1 MAQTTIRF
9 SEAEIRIGDHTA
21 RVSNIIA
28 ESPGILYIK
37 GPNGSGKTIL
47 LKAIAGLDEIN
58 EISYKG
64 IEVEPDNAGK
74 WFVPQEP
81 WLITLGD
88 TGYDELWLISR
99 NDYTPLASV
108 HLVKRILDKKIGY
121 MSYGERKILEIIKA
135 HNIMSELAC
144 FDEPYSGLDEKYVE
158 LAKKIIEDL
167 SRRILVVVATNKEN
181 SYPEGREAYI
191 MTRQLKDGIDPPPP
205 IATSGE
211 IVIENL
217 VVKRGRKQI
226 ELEELRLRSGEAVT
240 IIGPNG
246 SGKTST
252 LLAIAGALKYKGRIE
267 IKGKTGFVPDDTLLV
282 SPGITLRDVVENLCR
297 HEKECVEKSFFTLR
311 ELGVKGGDKPYV
323 ALSDGQR
330 RLTLLIPQLFSGRS
344 ILLLDSWLEGI
355 DSMRRRVIYD
365 LINQYLEEG
374 GVVITTL
381 PRGEELDV
389 VESLPSPYD

>member
-21 RVSNIIA
+21 RVSDIIA
-28 ESPGILYIK
+28 KSPGILYIR

-47 LKAIAGLDEIN
+47 LKAITGLGEIN
-58 EISYKG
+58 EILYTG
-64 IEVEPDNAGK
+64 ILVEPDNTRK
-74 WFVPQEP
+74 WLVPQEP

-88 TGYDELWLISR
+88 TGYDELWLVSR
-99 NDYTPLASV
+99 DNYIPLANDQ
-108 HLVKRILDKKIGY
+108 LVRKILDKKIGY

-135 HNIMSELAC
+135 YEITPDIVC
-144 FDEPYSGLDEKYVE
+144 FDEPYSGLDEKYVQ

-167 SRRILVVVATNKEN
+167 SRRTLVVIATNKEN
-181 SYPEGREAYI
+181 LSPEGREALI
-191 MTRQLKDGIDPPPP
+191 MVRQLKDEIDPPLPTT
-205 IATSGE
+205 TSGE
-211 IVIENL
+211 IVVERL
-217 VVKRGRKQI
+217 VIRRGKKQI
-226 ELEELRLRSGEAVT
+226 ELEELRLRSGEAGT

-252 LLAIAGALKYKGRIE
+252 LLAIAGALKYKGRIA

-282 SPGITLRDVVENLCR
+282 SPGVTLRDAVENLCR
-297 HEKECVEKSFFTLR
+297 HRRKCVEQSFFTLR
-311 ELGVKGGDKPYV
+311 ELGVEGSDKPYV

-330 RLTLLIPQLFSGRS
+330 RLALLIPQLFSGRS

-355 DSMRRRVIYD
+355 DSRRRRVIYD
-365 LINQYLEEG
+365 LINQYLEGG

-389 VESLPSPYD
+389 VEGLPSPYD

>member
-9 SEAEIRIGDHTA
+9 SEAEVRIGDHTA
-21 RVSNIIA
+21 RVSDIIA

-47 LKAIAGLDEIN
+47 LKAIAGLGEIN

-64 IEVEPDNAGK
+64 VEVEPDNARK
-74 WFVPQEP
+74 WFVPQDP

-88 TGYDELWLISR
+88 TGYDELWLVSH
-99 NDYTPLASV
+99 NNYVLPASV
-108 HLVKRILDKKIGY
+108 QLVKRILGKKIGY

-135 HNIMSELAC
+135 HNIMSELVC

-167 SRRILVVVATNKEN
+167 SRRILVVIATNKEN
-181 SYPEGREAYI
+181 LSPEGREAII
-191 MTRQLKDGIDPPPP
+191 MARQLKEGIDPPPP
-205 IATSGE
+205 TTTSGE
-211 IVIENL
+211 IVIEKL
-217 VVKRGRKQI
+217 VIRRGKKRI
-226 ELEELRLRSGEAVT
+226 ELEGLRLRSGEAVT

-282 SPGITLRDVVENLCR
+282 SPGVTLRDVVKNLCR
-297 HEKECVEKSFFTLR
+297 HEKGCVEESFFTLR
-311 ELGVKGGDKPYV
+311 ELGVEGSDKPYV

-365 LINQYLEEG
+365 LINQYLEGG

-389 VESLPSPYD
+389 IEGLPSPYD

>member
-21 RVSNIIA
+21 RVSDIIA

-64 IEVEPDNAGK
+64 IEVEPGNTRK

-99 NDYTPLASV
+99 NDHAPLTSV
-108 HLVKRILDKKIGY
+108 QLVKRVLDKKIGY

-135 HNIMSELAC
+135 HNIMSELVC

-167 SRRILVVVATNKEN
+167 SGRILVVVATNKEN
-181 SYPEGREAYI
+181 SYPEGREARV
-191 MTRQLKDGIDPPPP
+191 MARQLIDKIDPPPP
-205 IATSGE
+205 IATNGE

-282 SPGITLRDVVENLCR
+282 SPGVTLRDVVENLCR
-297 HEKECVEKSFFTLR
+297 HEKECAKKSFFTLR
-311 ELGVKGGDKPYV
+311 ELGVEGGDKPYV

-344 ILLLDSWLEGI
+344 VLLLDSWLEGI
-355 DSMRRRVIYD
+355 DSMRRNVIYD
-365 LINQYLEEG
+365 LINQYLEGG

-381 PRGEELDV
+381 PRGEELGV
-389 VESLPSPYD
+389 VEGLPSPYD